1 MKDKQQFR
9 DIYMDG
15 SVLETKIDFHARY
28 SSIPIDLP
36 AAIVTRCGIPNDI
49 DLLDIGCGTGHLIE
63 HFACLGH
70 AGRLFGLDLVR
81 PLIADTPGKRY
92 AAGDAEYLPFPDDS
106 FDVITCVHTLGHIAD
121 LATAMGEARRVLHKP
136 GTYIATANS
145 LHAYPHTADYRQRI
159 HHDFGWGLPGFTTSR
174 VNAENLEQTLTP
186 YWESVRVDFLDG
198 ELRIP
203 VDEYPTYFAAHI
215 PTWDHTPTT
224 VEQAKIFQQVTQW
237 AREDQHDGYVIES
250 KRVAVA
256 VASMTAA

>member
-1 MKDKQQFR
+1 MKDKRQFR
-9 DIYMDG
+9 DVYMDG

-36 AAIVTRCGIPNDI
+36 AAIMARTGIPNDI

-63 HFACLGH
+63 AFAQMGH

-81 PLIADTPGKRY
+81 PSIADTPRKRY
-92 AAGDAEYLPFPDDS
+92 AAGDAEYLPFPDDT
-106 FDVITCVHTLGHIAD
+106 FDAITCVHTLSHITD
-121 LATAMGEARRVLHKP
+121 LPDAMREAQRVMHEP

-159 HHDFGWGLPGFTTSR
+159 HRDFGWGLPGFTTSR
-174 VNAENLEQTLTP
+174 VNAENLEQTLLE
-186 YWESVRVDFLDG
+186 YWESVSVDFLDG

-203 VDEYPTYFAAHI
+203 VDEYPTYFAANI
-215 PTWDHTPTT
+215 PIWDHAPTT
-224 VEQAKIFQQVTQW
+224 VEQVKIFRQVTEW
-237 AREDQHDGYVIES
+237 AREDQRDGYIIEP

-256 VASMTAA
+256 VASTIA